1 MNRFLTAVVCII
13 WAVLHASTNLAS
25 AEEPKF
31 ESIFNGKT
39 LDGWTVIGCEAE
51 VVDGAIF
58 LKAGNGVVHTNKR
71 YGDFVL
77 QLEWKAEREN
87 KYDSGIYFR
96 CELPEGK
103 RPWPT
108 RYQANLLQ
116 GQEGNI
122 GGIKGAT
129 SKGLIK
135 PGEWNRFELSV
146 IGSKVAMK
154 INGKD
159 AYEADG
165 IAEPEGYICLQSEV
179 PGGGQFSFRNIR
191 IATANK

>member
-1 MNRFLTAVVCII
+1 MKRVIHVV
-13 WAVLHASTNLAS
+13 AFSLFATVLSSAAR
-25 AEEPKF
+25 AEELKF
-31 ESIFNGKT
+31 EPLFDGKT
-39 LDGWTVIGCEAE
+39 LDGWTVLGCEAE
-51 VVDGAIF
+51 VDDGTIF

-77 QLEWKAEREN
+77 QLEWKAEREE

-103 RPWPT
+103 RPWPQ
-108 RYQANLLQ
+108 RYQANLLK
-116 GQEGNI
+116 GQEGNV

-135 PGEWNRFELSV
+135 PGEWNHFELSV

-154 INGKD
+154 INGEQ

-165 IAEPEGYICLQSEV
+165 IANSDGYICLQSEV
-179 PGGGQFSFRNIR
+179 PGGGQFWFKNIK
-191 IATANK
+191 IAQPK

>member
-1 MNRFLTAVVCII
+1 MLKSLAKMLVLAFVSVV
-13 WAVLHASTNLAS
+13 LFNTS
-25 AEEPKF
+25 AADELEFQPL
-31 ESIFNGKT
+31 FNGKT
-39 LDGWTVIGCEAE
+39 LDGWTVVGCEAE
-51 VVDGAIF
+51 VDDGTIF

-77 QLEWKAEREN
+77 ELEWKAEREN

-103 RPWPT
+103 RPWPK

-116 GQEGNI
+116 GQEGNV
-122 GGIKGAT
+122 GGVKGAT

-135 PGEWNRFELSV
+135 PGEWNKYQLSV

-154 INGKD
+154 INGED

-165 IAEPEGYICLQSEV
+165 IEDAEGYICLQAEV
-179 PGGGQFSFRNIR
+179 PGGGQFWFKNVR
-191 IATANK
+191 IAEPGQ

>member
-1 MNRFLTAVVCII
+1 MKRTMHVITFSLFVTFFSSSA
-13 WAVLHASTNLAS
+13 L
-25 AEEPKF
+25 AEELKF
-31 ESIFNGKT
+31 EPLFDGKT
-39 LDGWTVIGCEAE
+39 LDGWTVMGCEAE
-51 VVDGAIF
+51 VDDGTIF

-77 QLEWKAEREN
+77 QLEWKAEREE

-103 RPWPT
+103 RPWPQ
-108 RYQANLLQ
+108 RYQANLLK
-116 GQEGNI
+116 GQEGNV

-135 PGEWNRFELSV
+135 PGEWNHFELSV

-154 INGKD
+154 INGEQ
-159 AYEADG
+159 AYQADG
-165 IAEPEGYICLQSEV
+165 IANSDGYICLQAEV
-179 PGGGQFSFRNIR
+179 PGGGQFWFKNIK
-191 IATANK
+191 IAQP

>member
-1 MNRFLTAVVCII
+1 MKRVIHVV
-13 WAVLHASTNLAS
+13 AFSLFATVLSSAAR
-25 AEEPKF
+25 AEELKF
-31 ESIFNGKT
+31 EPLFDGKT
-39 LDGWTVIGCEAE
+39 LDGWTVLGCEAE
-51 VVDGAIF
+51 VDDGTIF

-77 QLEWKAEREN
+77 QLEWKAEREE

-103 RPWPT
+103 RPWPQ
-108 RYQANLLQ
+108 RYQANLLK
-116 GQEGNI
+116 GQEGNV

-135 PGEWNRFELSV
+135 PGEWNHFELSV

-154 INGKD
+154 INGEQ

-165 IAEPEGYICLQSEV
+165 IANSDGYICLQSEV
-179 PGGGQFSFRNIR
+179 PGGGQFWFKNIK
-191 IATANK
+191 IAQP